1 MRSYNIIY
9 LHYNYCIVWQTTVI
23 PTSEELDT
31 DVLGTMNSLQ
41 CFKDKERLVAELLNH
56 QYVTFHF
63 VSHVYFIRH
72 IA

>member
-1 MRSYNIIY
+1 M
-9 LHYNYCIVWQTTVI
+9 I

-31 DVLGTMNSLQ
+31 DVFGTMNSLQ